1 MLQKY
6 RRERMRKILS
16 AITLCIAISL
26 ITYIPAY
33 AADTTDKAKYLN
45 TEETV
50 VSTKGLSQEA
60 NYQTNLAFMNSQS
73 TDPDIL
79 KLWLRPSYEIESDNA
94 GIIALAKSIT
104 ASSTDDYSKV
114 QAIHNYV
121 CNNIYY
127 DSALSNSD
135 DYGYFDGKIYDNAD
149 YMQVSGDYYR
159 NYKADSINVEAPVQ
173 LNSAVYVLK
182 NKRGVCEGYTNLT
195 CALLRAIGIPSQIYL
210 GTAFNGTNWGGHAWS
225 GAYISE
231 QKKWIILDTTF
242 DSSNEYTDGK
252 YKAGGTSQ
260 KYFNPDLNTFS
271 INHRVDAPLFFEEL
285 YLDAKNVSMAK
296 YGIALFQPE
305 IGDLQ
310 DRIGNYD
317 SWVSSNPKVATVD
330 QEGNV
335 IAHDYGTVTISMAV
349 LDGSG
354 MTDSFTLKVEPQV
367 LKSISAPYSMNIG
380 TTSNLYVSAKSD
392 YNDYIDAMEGDY
404 EDESMYETDE
414 DVSTSED
421 AIAYNELHPLVL
433 FDENDA
439 KYLSWKSSNTKVI
452 TVDKTGKATAV
463 GFGTAT
469 ITATN
474 MEGTSSVTADI
485 EVEAVLS
492 GISIA
497 HKTYTVSPNSETEV
511 LVNGSPNGSVVDDQ
525 YLSWKSSNPKVAIV
539 DTSGDGTG
547 ILTAY
552 KEGTTTI
559 TAYIWGYASDDS
571 EDSVILYEDTCV
583 VTVVKQY
590 KVTFDS
596 EGGSKIKAVKATANA
611 TITKPANPT
620 KKGYKFAG
628 WYQNSKCTKV
638 WNFDT
643 DKIKANTILYAK
655 WKKI

>member
-1 MLQKY
+1 
-6 RRERMRKILS
+6 MRKILF
-16 AITLCIAISL
+16 ALTLCIATSL
-26 ITYIPAY
+26 FAYAPAY
-33 AADTTDKAKYLN
+33 AAETTETPKYLN

-60 NYQTNLAFMNSQS
+60 NYKANLELMNNQS
-73 TDPDIL
+73 TDPKL
-79 KLWLRPSYEIESDNA
+79 LALWLRPSYEIESDNA
-94 GIIALAKSIT
+94 DIIALAKSIT

-127 DSALSNSD
+127 DIALSNSD
-135 DYGYFDGKIYDNAD
+135 DYGYFDGKIYNNAD
-149 YMQVSGDYYR
+149 YIQVTGDYYR
-159 NYKADSINVEAPVQ
+159 NYKADSVNVEAPIQ
-173 LNSAVYVLK
+173 LNSAIYVLK

-271 INHRVDAPLFFEEL
+271 INHRVDAPLFFDEL
-285 YLDAKNVSMAK
+285 YFDAKNVSMAK

-335 IAHDYGTVTISMAV
+335 IAQDYGTVTISMAV

-354 MTDSFTLKVEPQV
+354 MTDSFTLTVEPQV

-392 YNDYIDAMEGDY
+392 YNDYIDAIGGEYAEDEEDTEDAEDY
-404 EDESMYETDE
+404 EDYEKSIYLTDE
-414 DVSTSED
+414 AV
-421 AIAYNELHPLVL
+421 AFNKLHPLVL

-474 MEGTSSVTADI
+474 MEGTCSVTANI

-559 TAYIWGYASDDS
+559 TAYIWGYTSDDS

-596 EGGSKIKAVKATANA
+596 EGGSKIKAVTATVNA
-611 TITKPANPT
+611 TITNPANPT
-620 KKGYKFAG
+620 RKGYKFVG
-628 WYQNSKCTKV
+628 WYKNSKYTKV

-643 DKIKANTILYAK
+643 DKIKANTTLYAK